1 MLELLQHMV
10 QAKVPLARLYDYL
23 GLTKPRVLSLLL
35 LTTVAAMVITS
46 DTMPAPAL
54 IVWTLLGGYLTAGG
68 AGAINCAIDHDID
81 RQMTRTSRRAIP
93 AGRISAT
100 TAYWFGGVLILA
112 GFLVLAFGTTLLAA
126 ILALVG
132 VVYYTLVYT
141 RWLKRSTM
149 HNVVIGGGAGALP
162 PLVGAAAATS
172 TIPLSALLL
181 AIIIFLWTP
190 VHFYTLALLKKE
202 EYARACLPMLPVVV
216 GERETRRHILRY
228 ALATAIVTILAIL
241 LQSLG
246 IWYTVLAIVLN
257 TVLLGFAWR
266 VWRGTTR
273 TTVWH
278 FYGYSLIYLA
288 LLFWA
293 MVMDAVLP
301 FSNMI

>member
-1 MLELLQHMV
+1 MV
-10 QAKVPLARLYDYL
+10 QAKVPVARLYDY
-23 GLTKPRVLSLLL
+23 GSLTKPRVLSLLL

-46 DTMPAPAL
+46 DSMPAPAL

-68 AGAINCAIDHDID
+68 AGAINCAFDHDID
-81 RQMTRTSRRAIP
+81 RQMHRTSRRAVP

-100 TAYWFGGVLILA
+100 AAYWFGTLLIVAGVGVLAL
-112 GFLVLAFGTTLLAA
+112 GTTPLAA
-126 ILALVG
+126 GLALVG

-141 RWLKRSTM
+141 HWLKRSTM

-202 EYARACLPMLPVVV
+202 EYARACLPMLPVVA
-216 GERETRRHILRY
+216 GEGETRRQILRY
-228 ALATAIVTILAIL
+228 ALATALVTILAIL

-246 IWYTVLAIVLN
+246 VWYTVLALLLN
-257 TVLLGFAWR
+257 GVLLGFAWR
-266 VWRGTTR
+266 VWRGAARATI
-273 TTVWH
+273 WH
-278 FYGYSLIYLA
+278 FYGYSLLYLA
-288 LLFWA
+288 LLFCA
-293 MVMDAVLP
+293 MVMDAVIR
-301 FSNMI
+301 F